1 MTTNVHI
8 GSSLDDFL
16 EDDGTLAE
24 VRAIA
29 LKRVLT
35 WQISQAM
42 ETKGLSKDIM
52 ANAMNT
58 NRATLDELLDPE
70 NIMVTL
76 QALDHAATVL
86 GKQLRIELV
95 DAS

>member
-1 MTTNVHI
+1 MKTTKPHI
-8 GSSLDDFL
+8 GSTLDTFL
-16 EDDGTLAE
+16 EEDGTLAE

-35 WQISQAM
+35 WQLSQAM

-58 NRATLDELLDPE
+58 NLTTLGNKGFE
-70 NIMVTL
+70 
-76 QALDHAATVL
+76 
-86 GKQLRIELV
+86 
-95 DAS
+95 